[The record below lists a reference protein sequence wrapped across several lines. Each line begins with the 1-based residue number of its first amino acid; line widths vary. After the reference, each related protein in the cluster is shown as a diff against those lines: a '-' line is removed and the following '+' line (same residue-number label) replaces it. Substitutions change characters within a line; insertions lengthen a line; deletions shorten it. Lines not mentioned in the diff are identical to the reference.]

1 MLHPHNWQYKGNIL
15 VELRAPEADV
25 VELVDTLS

>member
-1 MLHPHNWQYKGNIL
+1 MLEQVKEPSKPRVAIAG
-15 VELRAPEADV
+15 RALKADV